1 MFTISPATVRRGRAL
16 AAAVAAGGLLAGCGT
31 VTVGSSAATTGS
43 TTGSTAGTP
52 HAGLTACETAS
63 LTVTVDAGQASALA
77 GSTYYPV
84 DFTNTS
90 KTACGMSGFPGVSFV
105 SADGSSGRQIG
116 AAAQQNPAYSALA
129 VRVPAGGTAHAW
141 LQVAVAS
148 NYPAS
153 ACKPVSAHWLRITA
167 PQATGAGYV
176 SFSSG
181 ACASA
186 ATPLLI
192 VMPVRAGKAVQGT
205 TP

>member
-1 MFTISPATVRRGRAL
+1 MFTIPPATVRRGCAL

-31 VTVGSSAATTGS
+31 VTA
-43 TTGSTAGTP
+43 GSTAGSTAAP
-52 HAGLTACETAS
+52 HAGLTPCGTAS
-63 LTVTVDAGQASALA
+63 LTVAVNTGQASALA

-90 KTACGMSGFPGVSFV
+90 KAACGMSGFPGVSFV
-105 SADGSSGRQIG
+105 SAGGSSGRQIG
-116 AAAQQNPAYSALA
+116 AAAQQNPAYSTLA
-129 VRVPAGGTAHAW
+129 VRIPAGGTAHAW
-141 LQVAVAS
+141 LQVAVSS

-192 VMPVRAGKAVQGT
+192 VMPVRAGKAVHGT

>member
-1 MFTISPATVRRGRAL
+1 MFTITPATVRRGGAL
-16 AAAVAAGGLLAGCGT
+16 AAAVTACGLLAGCGT
-31 VTVGSSAATTGS
+31 VTVGSSAATEA
-43 TTGSTAGTP
+43 TA
-52 HAGLTACETAS
+52 HAGLTTCQTAS
-63 LTVTVDAGQASALA
+63 LTVTVNTGQASALA

-84 DFTNTS
+84 DFHNAS
-90 KTACGMSGFPGVSFV
+90 KAACGMSGFPGVSFV

-116 AAAQQNPAYSALA
+116 AAAQQNPAYSTLA
-129 VRVPAGGTAHAW
+129 VKIPAGGTAHAW

-153 ACKPVSAHWLRITA
+153 ACKPVTAHWLRISP

-181 ACASA
+181 ACSSA

-192 VMPVRAGKAVQGT
+192 IMPVRAGKAVQGT

>member
-1 MFTISPATVRRGRAL
+1 MFTITPATVRRGCAF
-16 AAAVAAGGLLAGCGT
+16 AAAVATGCLLAGCGT
-31 VTVGSSAATTGS
+31 VRVGSSAATEA
-43 TTGSTAGTP
+43 TT
-52 HAGLTACETAS
+52 HAGLTMCQTPS
-63 LTVTVDAGQASALA
+63 LTVTVNTGQASALA

-105 SADGSSGRQIG
+105 SADGSSGHQIG

-129 VRVPAGGTAHAW
+129 VRIPAGGTAHAW

-153 ACKPVSAHWLRITA
+153 ACKPVSAHWLRIIP

-186 ATPLLI
+186 GTPLLI

>member
-1 MFTISPATVRRGRAL
+1 MFTITPATVRRGCAL
-16 AAAVAAGGLLAGCGT
+16 AAAVAAGGLLAGCGS
-31 VTVGSSAATTGS
+31 VTAGSSAATEATVR
-43 TTGSTAGTP
+43 
-52 HAGLTACETAS
+52 AGLATCGTAS
-63 LTVTVDAGQASALA
+63 LTVTVNTGQASALA

-90 KTACGMSGFPGVSFV
+90 KAACGMSGFPRVSFV
-105 SADGSSGRQIG
+105 SANGSSGRQIG
-116 AAAQQNPAYSALA
+116 AAAQQNPAYSTLA
-129 VRVPAGGTAHAW
+129 VRIPAGGTAHAW

-153 ACKPVSAHWLRITA
+153 ACKPVSAHWLRVTA
-167 PQATGAGYV
+167 PQATGAAGYV

-192 VMPVRAGKAVQGT
+192 IMPVRAGKAVQGT

>member
-1 MFTISPATVRRGRAL
+1 MFTITLATVRRGCAL
-16 AAAVAAGGLLAGCGT
+16 AAAVAAGGLLAGCGS
-31 VTVGSSAATTGS
+31 VTAGGSAAAGA
-43 TTGSTAGTP
+43 TA
-52 HAGLTACETAS
+52 HAGLATCGTTS
-63 LTVTVDAGQASALA
+63 LTMTVNTGQASALA

-90 KTACGMSGFPGVSFV
+90 KAACGMSGFPGVSFV
-105 SADGSSGRQIG
+105 SANGSSGRQIG
-116 AAAQQNPAYSALA
+116 AAAQQNPAYSTLA
-129 VRVPAGGTAHAW
+129 VRIPAGGTAHAW

-153 ACKPVSAHWLRITA
+153 ACKPVSAHWLRISP

-192 VMPVRAGKAVQGT
+192 VMPVRAGKAVQGM

>member
-1 MFTISPATVRRGRAL
+1 MFTITPATVRRGRVL
-16 AAAVAAGGLLAGCGT
+16 AAAVAAAGLLAGCGT
-31 VTVGSSAATTGS
+31 VKAGSSAATEATM
-43 TTGSTAGTP
+43 
-52 HAGLTACETAS
+52 HAGLTTCQTAS
-63 LTVTVDAGQASALA
+63 LAVTVNSGQASALA

-84 DFTNTS
+84 DFHNTS
-90 KTACGMSGFPGVSFV
+90 KAACGMSGFPGVSFV

-116 AAAQQNPAYSALA
+116 AAAQQNPAYSTLA
-129 VRVPAGGTAHAW
+129 VRIPAGGTAHAW

-153 ACKPVSAHWLRITA
+153 ACKPVSAHWLRISP
-167 PQATGAGYV
+167 PQANGAGYV

-181 ACASA
+181 ACGSA

-192 VMPVRAGKAVQGT
+192 IMPVRAGKAVQGT

>member
-1 MFTISPATVRRGRAL
+1 MFTITPAAVRRGRAL
-16 AAAVAAGGLLAGCGT
+16 AAAVAAGGVLAGCGS
-31 VTVGSSAATTGS
+31 VTA
-43 TTGSTAGTP
+43 GSTAATGATA
-52 HAGLTACETAS
+52 HAGLTTCQSAS
-63 LTVTVDAGQASALA
+63 LTVTVNTGQASALA

-84 DFTNTS
+84 EFTNTS
-90 KTACGMSGFPGVSFV
+90 KAACGMSGFPGVSFV
-105 SADGSSGRQIG
+105 SAGGSSGRQIG
-116 AAAQQNPAYSALA
+116 AAAQQNPAYSTLS
-129 VRVPAGGTAHAW
+129 VKLPAGGTAHAW

-181 ACASA
+181 ACSSA
-186 ATPLLI
+186 ETPLLI
-192 VMPVRAGKAVQGT
+192 IMPVRAGKAVQGT

>member
-1 MFTISPATVRRGRAL
+1 MFTTIPATVRRSCAL
-16 AAAVAAGGLLAGCGT
+16 AAAVAAGGVLAGCGS
-31 VTVGSSAATTGS
+31 VTAGGSAATGA
-43 TTGSTAGTP
+43 TA
-52 HAGLTACETAS
+52 HAGLTTCQSAS
-63 LTVTVDAGQASALA
+63 LTVTVNTGQASALA

-84 DFTNTS
+84 EFTNTS
-90 KTACGMSGFPGVSFV
+90 KAACGMSGFPGVSFV

-116 AAAQQNPAYSALA
+116 AAAQQDPAYSTLA
-129 VRVPAGGTAHAW
+129 VKIPAGGTAHAW

-153 ACKPVSAHWLRITA
+153 DCKPVSAHWLRITA
-167 PQATGAGYV
+167 PRATAAGYV

-181 ACASA
+181 ACSSA

-192 VMPVRAGKAVQGT
+192 IMPVRAGKAVQGT